1 VNDNAPKCKCSVEKR
16 TFRYENAKVPLL
28 TRGTDLAPAKHIASL
43 STERIPKSLSRVLG
57 AAQIRENWRERK
69 RKLEEEGVGAGADR
83 KRKEKKLKGLS
94 VEESDRNPL
103 AIQPGEALAHFN
115 K

>member
-1 VNDNAPKCKCSVEKR
+1 
-16 TFRYENAKVPLL
+16 VPLL

-69 RKLEEEGVGAGADR
+69 RKLEEEGVGADR
-83 KRKEKKLKGLS
+83 KRKERKLTGLS